1 MKEHKPL
8 LLHVE
13 SVPSQDDLSWPRIQP
28 VRSSPDV
35 ATVHVGTAY
44 TVTHSLTVARHTT
57 NWSSKTHTR
66 IKLHQYMANA
76 SHSCSTIYKLKL
88 HQTKVC
94 KWQLLSMHVMH
105 RSSDEL
111 VLQVYRT
118 YIHTYMKFITRS

>member
-44 TVTHSLTVARHTT
+44 TVTHSLTVRTSPDVATVHVGTAYTVTHSLTAALPTQDTQRTDHQLTK
-57 NWSSKTHTR
+57 NHTR

-76 SHSCSTIYKLKL
+76 SH
-88 HQTKVC
+88 
-94 KWQLLSMHVMH
+94 
-105 RSSDEL
+105 
-111 VLQVYRT
+111 
-118 YIHTYMKFITRS
+118 